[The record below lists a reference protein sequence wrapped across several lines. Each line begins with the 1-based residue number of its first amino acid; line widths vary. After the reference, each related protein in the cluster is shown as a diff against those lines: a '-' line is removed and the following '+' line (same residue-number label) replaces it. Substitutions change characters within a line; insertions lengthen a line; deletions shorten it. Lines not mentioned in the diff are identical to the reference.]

1 MINRRI
7 FYCALI
13 LVFLAGNNLFAA
25 ENPQNKDRTVI
36 KRYAVVIGAND
47 GGKDRVKLRYAV
59 SDAKSFLSVLEEL
72 GGVLEEDSLLL
83 QDPDVKTFYTEM
95 GRLLTRM
102 ERARSDYSRVEA
114 IFYYSGHSDEE
125 SILLGNEK
133 ISYEDF
139 RETIN
144 SMPADVHIGVL
155 DSCLSGAFTRLKG
168 GKKKLPFLIDEAYD
182 MKGYAFMTSS
192 SATEAS
198 QESDLIEGSFFTHYL
213 ISGMRGAADM
223 IQDGRVTLNEAYQ
236 FTFNETLAETTKTM
250 SGPQHPY
257 YNIEMSG
264 TGDVVITDI
273 RRGSAILVLAPEI
286 SGRIFIHDKNNSL
299 VVELSKSA
307 GRRIELGLDEGEYR
321 VINLLEGQVFES
333 KIKLQKGVDFTLN
346 ADEFLKTDKKYTT
359 PRGARSIRVQKETLL
374 KKKSKPLLYGE
385 FSSKTTSIN
394 GANSVIL
401 GGGIGLTWIGLNLRS
416 AFSFGFAAYGKSNF
430 VGGGPGLLSYGG
442 LTFAYVFNREKKIH
456 WRVTALAGSG
466 VTNWG
471 TTSFFIFEPG
481 AQIILN
487 LSQIVRIQAGI
498 SIPLVDSNN
507 SGFNSPIINVGFQ
520 FGK

>member
-7 FYCALI
+7 FYGALI
-13 LVFLAGNNLFAA
+13 LFFFAGTNLFAA
-25 ENPQNKDRTVI
+25 ENPQNKVKTVI
-36 KRYAVVIGAND
+36 KRYAMVIGAND

-102 ERARSDYSRVEA
+102 EKARSEYSRVEA
-114 IFYYSGHSDEE
+114 IFYYSGHSDAEN
-125 SILLGNEK
+125 ILLGNEK
-133 ISYEDF
+133 ISYGDF
-139 RETIN
+139 RKTID
-144 SMPADVHIGVL
+144 SMPADVRIAIL

-168 GKKKLPFLIDEAYD
+168 GKKKLPFLIDEAYN

-223 IQDGRVTLNEAYQ
+223 IQDGRVTLSEAYQ

-273 RRGSAILVLAPEI
+273 RRGSAILILSPEI
-286 SGRIFIHDKNNSL
+286 SGRIFIHDKKNSL
-299 VVELSKSA
+299 VVELSKPA
-307 GRRIELGLDEGEYR
+307 GRSIELGLEEGEYR

-333 KIKLQKGVDFTLN
+333 KIKLRNGVNFALD
-346 ADEFLKTDKKYTT
+346 ADEFSKSDKKYTT
-359 PRGARSIRVQKETLL
+359 PRGARSIQVQKETLL
-374 KKKSKPLLYGE
+374 KKKSKPLLFGE
-385 FSSKTTSIN
+385 FVTKTTRLNNATGLIM
-394 GANSVIL
+394 
-401 GGGIGLTWIGLNLRS
+401 GGGAGLTFGH
-416 AFSFGFAAYGKSNF
+416 AFSFGFAGYGKSNF
-430 VGGGPGLLSYGG
+430 AGGGPGLPGYGG
-442 LTFAYVFNREKKIH
+442 LTFAYIFNRDRTLH
-456 WRVTALAGSG
+456 WRITALAGSG
-466 VTNWG
+466 
-471 TTSFFIFEPG
+471 TSKGGSIFYIFEPG
-481 AQIILN
+481 AEIILN
-487 LSQIVRIQAGI
+487 LSGIVRIQAGI
-498 SIPLVDSNN
+498 SIPLTDREDS
-507 SGFNSPIINVGFQ
+507 GLNSPVINVGFQ

>member
-7 FYCALI
+7 FCGALL
-13 LVFLAGNNLFAA
+13 LVLLAGANLLVA
-25 ENPQNKDRTVI
+25 ENPQNQDKTVI
-36 KRYAVVIGAND
+36 KRYALVIGAND

-59 SDAKSFLSVLEEL
+59 SDAESFLSVLEEL

-95 GRLLTRM
+95 GRLLTNM
-102 ERARSDYSRVEA
+102 EKARSEFSRIEA

-125 SILLGNEK
+125 SIMLGNEK

-144 SMPADVHIGVL
+144 SMPADVRIAIL

-168 GKKKLPFLIDEAYD
+168 GKKKLPFLINEAYD
-182 MKGYAFMTSS
+182 MKGYAFMSSS

-223 IQDGRVTLNEAYQ
+223 IQDGRVTLSEAYQ

-250 SGPQHPY
+250 GGPQHPF
-257 YNIEMSG
+257 YNIDMSG

-286 SGRIFIHDKNNSL
+286 AGRIFIHDKKNSL
-299 VVELSKSA
+299 VVELSKPA
-307 GRRIELGLDEGEYR
+307 GKRIELGLEEGEYR

-333 KIKLQKGVDFTLN
+333 KITLQNGVDFALN
-346 ADEFLKTDKKYTT
+346 ADEFSKSDKKYTT
-359 PRGARSIRVQKETLL
+359 PRGARSIQVQKETLL
-374 KKKSKPLLYGE
+374 KRKSKPLLFGE
-385 FSSKTTSIN
+385 FSSKTTRLNDATGLIM
-394 GANSVIL
+394 GA
-401 GGGIGLTWIGLNLRS
+401 GIGLTFGH
-416 AFSFGFAAYGKSNF
+416 AFSFGVAGYGKSNF
-430 VGGGPGLLSYGG
+430 AGGGPGLPGYGG
-442 LTFAYVFNREKKIH
+442 FTFAYIFNRERTWH

-466 VTNWG
+466 
-471 TTSFFIFEPG
+471 TSRNGNIFYIFEPG
-481 AQIILN
+481 AEIILN
-487 LSQIVRIQAGI
+487 LSRIVRIQAGI
-498 SIPLVDSNN
+498 SIPLTDREN
-507 SGFNSPIINVGFQ
+507 SELKSPIINVGFQ

>member
-13 LVFLAGNNLFAA
+13 FVFLAGNNLFAA

-36 KRYAVVIGAND
+36 KRFAVVIGAND

-102 ERARSDYSRVEA
+102 ERARSDYSRVEI

-139 RETIN
+139 RKTIN

-264 TGDVVITDI
+264 TGDVVLTDI

-299 VVELSKSA
+299 VVELSKAA

-321 VINLLEGQVFES
+321 VLNLLEGQVFES
-333 KIKLQKGVDFTLN
+333 KIKLQNGLDFTLN
-346 ADEFLKTDKKYTT
+346 ADEFLKTNKKYTT
-359 PRGARSIRVQKETLL
+359 PRGARSIQVQKETLL

-385 FSSKTTSIN
+385 FGSKTMGLNNATCLMI
-394 GANSVIL
+394 
-401 GGGIGLTWIGLNLRS
+401 GGGAGLTFGN
-416 AFSFGFAAYGKSNF
+416 AFSFGVAGYGKANF
-430 VGGGPGLLSYGG
+430 VGGGGTGLLGYGG
-442 LTFAYVFNREKKIH
+442 FAFAYVFNPEKKFH
-456 WRVTALAGSG
+456 WRITALAGA
-466 VTNWG
+466 G
-471 TTSFFIFEPG
+471 TATDYISTFFIFEPG
-481 AQIILN
+481 AEIILN
-487 LSQIVRIQAGI
+487 LSGIVRIKAGI
-498 SIPLVDSNN
+498 SIPLVDTKNI
-507 SGFNSPIINVGFQ
+507 GIDGPIVNVGFQ

>member
-13 LVFLAGNNLFAA
+13 LVFFAGTNLFAA
-25 ENPQNKDRTVI
+25 ENPQNQDKAVI

-95 GRLLTRM
+95 GKLLTRM
-102 ERARSDYSRVEA
+102 ERARSEYSRVEA
-114 IFYYSGHSDEE
+114 IVYYSGHSDDK

-144 SMPADVHIGVL
+144 SMPADVRIAIL

-168 GKKKLPFLIDEAYD
+168 GKKKLPFLVDEAYD

-198 QESDLIEGSFFTHYL
+198 QESDLIEGSFFSHYL

-236 FTFNETLAETTKTM
+236 FTFKETLAETTKTM

-273 RRGSAILVLAPEI
+273 RRGSAILVLTPEI
-286 SGRIFIHDKNNSL
+286 SGRIFIHDKKNSL
-299 VVELSKSA
+299 VVELSKPA
-307 GRRIELGLDEGEYR
+307 GRRIELGLEEGEYR

-333 KIKLQKGVDFTLN
+333 IIKLQSGVDFALS
-346 ADEFLKTDKKYTT
+346 ADEFSKSDKKYTT
-359 PRGARSIRVQKETLL
+359 PRGARSIQVQKETLL
-374 KKKSKPLLYGE
+374 KKKSKPLLFGE
-385 FSSKTTSIN
+385 FGSKTTSIN
-394 GANSVIL
+394 NATGLML
-401 GGGIGLTWIGLNLRS
+401 GGGAGLTFGQ
-416 AFSFGFAAYGKSNF
+416 AFSFGFAGYGKSNF
-430 VGGGPGLLSYGG
+430 AGGGPGLPGYGG
-442 LTFAYVFNREKKIH
+442 LTFAYIFNRERTLH
-456 WRVTALAGSG
+456 WMITALAGSG
-466 VTNWG
+466 TARNG
-471 TTSFFIFEPG
+471 TIFYIFEPG
-481 AQIILN
+481 AEIILN
-487 LSQIVRIQAGI
+487 LSRIVRIQAGI
-498 SIPLVDSNN
+498 SIPLVDSENI
-507 SGFNSPIINVGFQ
+507 GLNSPIINVGFQ

>member
-1 MINRRI
+1 MIKRQI

-13 LVFLAGNNLFAA
+13 LVFFAGANLFAA
-25 ENPQNKDRTVI
+25 DNQQNQDKAII

-59 SDAKSFLSVLEEL
+59 SDAKSFLNVLGEL

-83 QDPDVKTFYTEM
+83 QNPDGKTFYTEI
-95 GRLLTRM
+95 GKLLTKM
-102 ERARSDYSRVEA
+102 EEARSEFSRIEA
-114 IFYYSGHSDEE
+114 IVYYSGHSDEE
-125 SILLGNEK
+125 NILLGNEK

-144 SMPADVHIGVL
+144 SMPADVRIAIL
-155 DSCLSGAFTRLKG
+155 DSCLSGAFARLKG

-213 ISGMRGAADM
+213 ISGIRGAADM

-273 RRGSAILVLAPEI
+273 RRGSAILVLTPEI
-286 SGRIFIHDKNNSL
+286 AGRIFIHDKNNSL
-299 VVELSKSA
+299 VVELSKPA
-307 GRRIELGLDEGEYR
+307 GRRIELGLEEGKYR

-333 KIKLQKGVDFTLN
+333 KIKLQKGVNFVLE
-346 ADEFLKTDKKYTT
+346 ADEFSKSDKEYTT
-359 PRGARSIRVQKETLL
+359 PRGARSIQIQKETLL
-374 KKKSKPLLYGE
+374 KKESKPLLYGE

-394 GANSVIL
+394 SANSVIL
-401 GGGIGLTWIGLNLRS
+401 GGGIGLTFGS
-416 AFSFGFAAYGKSNF
+416 AFSFGVAAYGKSNF

-456 WRVTALAGSG
+456 WRITALAGSG
-466 VTNWG
+466 MTNWG

-498 SIPLVDSNN
+498 SLPLVDSNN